1 MSEWSDTV
9 KAILGGVAIALF
21 LGLVAVLIY
30 LCFQKVMSIIA
41 GFFVWVIIQI
51 AVLE

>member
-1 MSEWSDTV
+1 MSEWSDTI
-9 KAILGGVAIALF
+9 KAILGGIAIAAL
-21 LGLVAVLIY
+21 LGIIAILIY
-30 LCFQKVMSIIA
+30 LIFNKLMGYIA